1 MKVILLIDFGS
12 TFTKVT
18 AVDLKNEIILG
29 CASSFTTVNSD
40 INEGLSN
47 TIEKLEQKIGKL
59 KDYTCLACSSA
70 AGGLRMVIS
79 GLVENVTSKA
89 AKEACLGAGA
99 KVLKTYSYEISEEDL
114 DEIDKINPEIF
125 LLCGGT
131 DGGDK
136 KCILHNA
143 NMISKSKSN
152 FPIIIAGNKEANYKC
167 KNILKNKE
175 IYIVDNVMPEFGK
188 LNIHSAQN
196 KIREIFLKKIIYAK
210 GISKVDSLISGIL
223 MPTPSSVMKAL
234 ELLSMGDEEE
244 SGIGELM
251 AIDLGGATTDV
262 YSVAE
267 GYPQDNNIIYKG
279 IEEPYIKRTVEGDI
293 GMRYSIE
300 GVVEEV
306 GIDKISQ
313 MTSLSKEKASQ
324 MIQYLKNNPYI
335 ISKEK
340 EFINLD
346 LAIAAKAVEIATK
359 RHCGTKEEIYTS
371 NGLAYLQKGKDLTQ
385 IKNIIVTGGSLIHLS
400 ETYNVIKYALYD
412 TNDPTSLRPK
422 SSEILVDKKYILY
435 AMGLL
440 SQLYPKIAIR
450 IMKKELKYDGNQ
462 KQKNSER

>member
-70 AGGLRMVIS
+70 AGGLRMVVS

-188 LNIHSAQN
+188 LTIHSAQN
-196 KIREIFLKKIIYAK
+196 KIREIFLKKIIFAK

-223 MPTPSSVMKAL
+223 MPTPSSVLKAL
-234 ELLSMGDEEE
+234 ELLSMGYEEE

-267 GYPQDNNIIYKG
+267 GYPQDSNIIYKG

>member
-40 INEGLSN
+40 INEGLNN

-59 KDYTCLACSSA
+59 KDYICLACSSA
-70 AGGLRMVIS
+70 AGGLRMVVS

-196 KIREIFLKKIIYAK
+196 KIREIFLKQIIYAK

-223 MPTPSSVMKAL
+223 MPTPSSVLKAL
-234 ELLSMGDEEE
+234 ELLSMGYEEE

-267 GYPQDNNIIYKG
+267 GYPQDSNIIYKG

-300 GVVEEV
+300 CVVEEV

>member
-1 MKVILLIDFGS
+1 
-12 TFTKVT
+12 
-18 AVDLKNEIILG
+18 
-29 CASSFTTVNSD
+29 
-40 INEGLSN
+40 
-47 TIEKLEQKIGKL
+47 
-59 KDYTCLACSSA
+59 
-70 AGGLRMVIS
+70 
-79 GLVENVTSKA
+79 
-89 AKEACLGAGA
+89 
-99 KVLKTYSYEISEEDL
+99 
-114 DEIDKINPEIF
+114 
-125 LLCGGT
+125 
-131 DGGDK
+131 
-136 KCILHNA
+136 
-143 NMISKSKSN
+143 
-152 FPIIIAGNKEANYKC
+152 
-167 KNILKNKE
+167 
-175 IYIVDNVMPEFGK
+175 
-188 LNIHSAQN
+188 
-196 KIREIFLKKIIYAK
+196 
-210 GISKVDSLISGIL
+210 
-223 MPTPSSVMKAL
+223 
-234 ELLSMGDEEE
+234 
-244 SGIGELM
+244 
-251 AIDLGGATTDV
+251 
-262 YSVAE
+262 
-267 GYPQDNNIIYKG
+267 
-279 IEEPYIKRTVEGDI
+279 
-293 GMRYSIE
+293 MRYSIE

-412 TNDPTSLRPK
+412 TNNPTSLRPK